1 MVIVFVNIMQ
11 YKVLTETTVH
21 YVLNFLVLLAMF
33 MFSVQFMVTYSMNL
47 WFKRTV
53 LNRVITEGILKE

>member
-21 YVLNFLVLLAMF
+21 YVLNFLVLHAML